1 MKTNRTAVLTALA
14 LAIAGVVALAVF
26 REVSIEAVYPVE
38 RARLSF
44 ARKVW
49 TRAKGFFQ
57 GAAAAAE
64 NGRLKRD
71 IAALAMVLGDNER
84 LEAENARLR
93 DALGYARRLKG
104 TWIAAPVLS
113 EGGGA
118 AGVRQTV
125 RVGKGSLA
133 GVSEGQVVA
142 VPEGLVGRVASVTPH
157 TAEISLITDPAL
169 KVSCL
174 VEGAPRRVMGILAG
188 GTDDMLVL
196 THLTEEAAIPPRA
209 RVLTSGL
216 GGVFP
221 AGIVVGVFLSAAQ
234 APEENAPGVRTG
246 GVQPAVDFTAL
257 EDVFIR
263 DEE

>member
-1 MKTNRTAVLTALA
+1 MKTNRTAVATALA

-38 RARLSF
+38 RARLAF
-44 ARKVW
+44 MRKVW
-49 TRAKGFFQ
+49 TRMKGFFQ
-57 GAAAAAE
+57 GAAASAE

-71 IAALAMVLGDNER
+71 IAALAMVMSENER

-113 EGGGA
+113 EGGAA
-118 AGVRQTV
+118 AGVRQTI

-133 GVSEGQVVA
+133 GVSEGQVVT

-157 TAEISLITDPAL
+157 TAEIRPITDPAL

-174 VEGAPRRVMGILAG
+174 VEGASRRATGILAG

-196 THLTEEAAIPPRA
+196 THLTADVALPPRA

-221 AGIVVGVFLSAAQ
+221 AGIAVGTFLSAVQNADGS
-234 APEENAPGVRTG
+234 APGVRTG
-246 GVQPAVDFTAL
+246 EVQPAVDFMAL

-263 DEE
+263 DEK